1 MRNALL
7 ILIILLSL
15 TTLTNCSASANS
27 KPNNPPI
34 THQLCTM
41 PDPPAFEKIELDD
54 PDNVKLLKLY
64 NNITRLKAY
73 TEKLKAVIVCLR
85 NERSESDI

>member
-27 KPNNPPI
+27 KPNNSPI

-41 PDPPAFEKIELDD
+41 PDPPAFEKIEQSD

-73 TEKLKAVIVCLR
+73 TEKLKAVIICLQDG
-85 NERSESDI
+85 EEKKE

>member
-15 TTLTNCSASANS
+15 TTLTNCSASVNS
-27 KPNNPPI
+27 KLNNPPI
-34 THQLCTM
+34 THRLCTM

-73 TEKLKAVIVCLR
+73 TEKLKAVIVCLKDG
-85 NERSESDI
+85 EEKKE